1 MRDRATSQATEGDGF
16 IPAFDRLRGD
26 MISQPSHGPDAPL
39 PGGSAAGIVV
49 TAALCLS
56 AVVGAACAE
65 QQSEPSLLETIEL
78 WLVSNFDLPPTE
90 NTPELRAMTA
100 ADLVAL
106 RHGPDSSVSPGD
118 VVAAYDHGS
127 RTIYVIDG
135 WRGHDAAELSVVV
148 HEMVHHLQASAGMRF
163 SCPAERER
171 LAYEAQDA
179 WLQLFAQNLTSAL
192 NIDPAALLVSTV
204 CTH

>member
-1 MRDRATSQATEGDGF
+1 MRDSATGQVTEGDKPLPAYFHLCGQM
-16 IPAFDRLRGD
+16 IP
-26 MISQPSHGPDAPL
+26 QQSHGPDKPL
-39 PGGSAAGIVV
+39 LRTAAGIAV
-49 TAALCLS
+49 TVALCLS
-56 AVVGAACAE
+56 AVVVASAARP
-65 QQSEPSLLETIEL
+65 SEPSLLEVIEL
-78 WLVSNFDLPPTE
+78 WLVSNFDLVPAE
-90 NTPELRAMTA
+90 NAPELRAMTA

-106 RHGPDSSVSPGD
+106 RHGPNSSVSPGD
-118 VVAAYDHGS
+118 VVAAYDHRS
-127 RTIYVIDG
+127 RTIYLTDG
-135 WRGHDAAELSVVV
+135 WRGQDAAELSVMV

-179 WLQLFAQNLTSAL
+179 WLQLFGQNLTSAL